1 MPITGYYYLHTDGDL
16 IFKSAWVVESDPAY
30 FDSDFV
36 RKKWPVDPSDRASA
50 WIICTEAL
58 AMGANEARVLELA
71 AKWQLTD
78 DDAQV
83 FAERS
88 RILLGKDGDRWYAMF
103 EDFENVHF
111 SQVGFGIDC
120 LHALAELAR
129 LGIGTAA
136 EAEKESG

>member
-36 RKKWPVDPSDRASA
+36 RKVWPVDSSDRAGA
-50 WIICTEAL
+50 WRICIEAL

-78 DDAQV
+78 EDAQV
-83 FAERS
+83 FAERC
-88 RILLGKDGDRWYAMF
+88 RILLGKDGDQWCATF
-103 EDFENVHF
+103 DDFKNLQE
-111 SQVGFGIDC
+111 SPAGFGVDC

-129 LGIGTAA
+129 AGIGTLGQARKA
-136 EAEKESG
+136 SG

>member
-1 MPITGYYYLHTDGDL
+1 MLITGYYYLHTNGEL
-16 IFKSAWVVESDPAY
+16 IFKPASAVESDPAY

-36 RKKWPVDPSDRASA
+36 RKVWTVDPSDRARA

-78 DDAQV
+78 EDAQV
-83 FAERS
+83 FAEHS

-111 SQVGFGIDC
+111 SQVGFGADA

-129 LGIGTAA
+129 HGIGTAA
-136 EAEKESG
+136 AVEKASG